1 MLKIKQNMQTT
12 EREQK
17 RENDAEAYC
26 IKADFKFF

>member
-1 MLKIKQNMQTT
+1 MQKMKANKQMT

-17 RENDAEAYC
+17 QENDAEAYC